1 MAMAREQ
8 TAALIERFEGPLIS
22 YATRILGDRERAR
35 DVVQDTFVRLCETDE
50 PLHGEVGPWLYA
62 VCKHRAIDVLRRE
75 RRLASEDAI
84 VEPAVEPDV
93 EGQLSAREL
102 HAAIDALP
110 DKERR
115 VMRLRIDDHGYEH
128 ISATT
133 GLTVNHVGVVI
144 HQATRSLRARLAAP
158 AIVTAAIVLALAL
171 AFRPAPIRLE
181 YAAMP
186 AAPHVAPAHDAPNIE
201 RHVER
206 EAPPAASV
214 APSGPTPPPAKPQ
227 PPRARVFRPSAF

>member
-8 TAALIERFEGPLIS
+8 TAELIERFQEPLIS
-22 YATRILGDRERAR
+22 YAARILGDRERAR

-75 RRLASEDAI
+75 RRLAPEDAM
-84 VEPAVEPDV
+84 VEPTVEPEV

-102 HAAIDALP
+102 RAAIDALP

-115 VMRLRIDDHGYEH
+115 VMRLRIDDHGYDH

-144 HQATRSLRARLAAP
+144 HQATRSLRARLVASAIGAA
-158 AIVTAAIVLALAL
+158 AVVLALVL
-171 AFRPAPIRLE
+171 AFWPPAPVRLE
-181 YAAMP
+181 HAALP
-186 AAPHVAPAHDAPNIE
+186 AAPHVEPPHIE

-206 EAPPAASV
+206 DAPPE
-214 APSGPTPPPAKPQ
+214 PSIGPTRPTPPPAKPP
-227 PPRARVFRPSAF
+227 PPRPRVFAPSAL